1 MVNLHVS
8 LLRPIPLSMKG
19 NLLNDACVFQVINFS
34 SGQVGYGQNE
44 FTRRVGFSVSMP
56 SANLS
61 FYINDTQESD
71 SGLYVCIVIIP
82 GAPSI
87 SGQIQLNVKGN
98 GAERQS
104 HFKGLRLIWGWGGG
118 SLPRLENPEHGLPD
132 QRKSELAYVWKQT
145 VMRLLHIC
153 VVSQWINAEVQVHL
167 RVTGP
172 ILSSKKRCVSLSLP
186 PQSRPL
192 LPSAA

>member
-1 MVNLHVS
+1 MT
-8 LLRPIPLSMKG
+8 G
-19 NLLNDACVFQVINFS
+19 NLLNDVCVFQVINFS

-98 GAERQS
+98 GAESEPLQR
-104 HFKGLRLIWGWGGG
+104 FAPYLEAGGG
-118 SLPRLENPEHGLPD
+118 GC
-132 QRKSELAYVWKQT
+132 W
-145 VMRLLHIC
+145 
-153 VVSQWINAEVQVHL
+153 
-167 RVTGP
+167 G
-172 ILSSKKRCVSLSLP
+172 
-186 PQSRPL
+186 RPL
-192 LPSAA
+192 KIGKSRTRFTGSAEIRATVRVEAECDEVTDHLCCFPVD

>member
-1 MVNLHVS
+1 MKRN
-8 LLRPIPLSMKG
+8 PL
-19 NLLNDACVFQVINFS
+19 CVQVINFS

-44 FTRRVGFSVSMP
+44 FTKRVGFSVTMP

-98 GAERQS
+98 GAECQS
-104 HFKGLRLIWGWGGG
+104 HFKGCILSRRSAGQLTCF
-118 SLPRLENPEHGLPD
+118 LPRLENPEHGLPD
-132 QRKSELAYVWKQT
+132 QWKS
-145 VMRLLHIC
+145 
-153 VVSQWINAEVQVHL
+153 
-167 RVTGP
+167 
-172 ILSSKKRCVSLSLP
+172 
-186 PQSRPL
+186 
-192 LPSAA
+192 

>member
-1 MVNLHVS
+1 M
-8 LLRPIPLSMKG
+8 
-19 NLLNDACVFQVINFS
+19 INFS
-34 SGQVGYGQNE
+34 SAQVGYGQNE
-44 FTRRVGFSVSMP
+44 FTKRVGFSVTMP

-82 GAPSI
+82 GAPTI

-98 GAERQS
+98 GAECRS
-104 HFKGLRLIWGWGGG
+104 HFKGCVLSRRSAGLLTCSPLKIGKSRTRFTG
-118 SLPRLENPEHGLPD
+118 SV
-132 QRKSELAYVWKQT
+132 KIT
-145 VMRLLHIC
+145 VTVRAKTERRDWSSGERDEVTAHLCCL
-153 VVSQWINAEVQVHL
+153 QWIKPEVQVP
-167 RVTGP
+167 RWVTAP
-172 ILSSKKRCVSLSLP
+172 ILSSDTPCVS